1 MTSIASAAGPISS
14 PGAGVQ
20 ALLADG
26 TVWRFDT
33 TTHEFRG
40 VYGLNGI
47 EAIGGNIDTS
57 YAIA

>member
-1 MTSIASAAGPISS
+1 
-14 PGAGVQ
+14 VQ